1 MSNQIQKLK
10 ESIKKDYVKNFD
22 LNLMK
27 TSGFIPVDKRQSDIF
42 VIINKQNLS
51 NKADI
56 EYLLKNKFSEYSPK
70 FIPVESSEFIDL
82 YNYVVEDSQEKIKVE
97 SKDSEELSAEEMLVS
112 IGWITQSQLE
122 EC

>member
-10 ESIKKDYVKNFD
+10 ESIKKDYVKIFD

-56 EYLLKNKFSEYSPK
+56 EYLLKNKFSEYCPK
-70 FIPVESSEFIDL
+70 FIPVESSDFIDL

-97 SKDSEELSAEEMLVS
+97 SKDPEELSAEEMLVS
-112 IGWITQSQLE
+112 IDFE
-122 EC
+122 